1 MASYGAVVQQQT
13 KLCSSFVH
21 AKLQNCNIIVTLLTL
36 VFNCATKY
44 DASVLKCVKVGT
56 VIPMFKV
63 LKINNT

>member
-1 MASYGAVVQQQT
+1 MAQ
-13 KLCSSFVH
+13 SFSNKQNYIQIIVH
-21 AKLQNCNIIVTLLTL
+21 AKLQNCNIIVILLTL
-36 VFNCATKY
+36 VFNYATKY